1 MSAPDVGLTT
11 ITAWDAVEQAN
22 IAAEAAYWKGVADQI
37 TVATD
42 RYRSDLADSIARHP
56 STTTRKGQ
64 S

>member
-11 ITAWDAVEQAN
+11 ITAWDAAEQAN
-22 IAAEAAYWKGVADQI
+22 IAAEAAYWAGRADQSVI
-37 TVATD
+37 VMD
-42 RYRSDLADSIARHP
+42 RYLSDLADSIARHP